1 MSENTSQSNETRSEA
16 QSLIQNILKFNFL
29 VLLHF
34 WNVILGK
41 IDCVQKRLQDPQ
53 MNFHEAAKDLNALA
67 SNLLE
72 IRDQVCQSAL
82 QNGKEKCQEWGLE
95 IVRRVRR
102 VKMRLGE
109 KAADSGLSAEQEID
123 RIMKEAIDRLIQ
135 ELKTR
140 FMRLN
145 DVDEKFGFL
154 LNVEELLAD
163 TSKWKEQCREFGVF
177 YSTDV
182 NSEDLHQEIIDCKML
197 LRGREEIQL
206 KTPLDLLKFII
217 SYGHDVFPNLRIALQ
232 ILLTIATSI
241 ASCERSFS
249 KLKLVLS
256 YLRSSMGQQR
266 LNDLSLISIE
276 RNEAAKINFDE
287 VIDSFANSKARRT
300 HI

>member
-1 MSENTSQSNETRSEA
+1 
-16 QSLIQNILKFNFL
+16 
-29 VLLHF
+29 
-34 WNVILGK
+34 
-41 IDCVQKRLQDPQ
+41 
-53 MNFHEAAKDLNALA
+53 
-67 SNLLE
+67 
-72 IRDQVCQSAL
+72 
-82 QNGKEKCQEWGLE
+82 
-95 IVRRVRR
+95 
-102 VKMRLGE
+102 MRLGE